1 MSKSWTTKT
10 PKWDS
15 KNKSVTSKGRNK
27 GQMKRETLQMAQ
39 RTGERLEAFFEDR
52 G

>member
-1 MSKSWTTKT
+1 MSKSWNIKT
-10 PKWDS
+10 PKWDV
-15 KNKSVTSKGRNK
+15 KKKSIASKGRNK